1 MLNGV
6 KSLPVWLAVLLAVAI
21 GGYWY
26 YWQRVAERLPHEVE
40 AWIAEQSRDG
50 RHFSHQGIEIRGF
63 PSRFEIHL
71 DGPSVEL
78 TKDQRKIA
86 WQWHQAVVIM
96 QSWNLNH
103 QIIDLIGDGAMK
115 VSKADDV
122 VRRIDFAA
130 ERAMAS
136 VRFSKNGELLVL
148 AADIEN
154 LTTKGDSPIRSVGR
168 TQFHLRKYY
177 GGSEDRP
184 MGSLSFASL
193 TDDARFV
200 VSRPAFGDTADRLN
214 FSFFLNSVP
223 ESLSPAA
230 VTRWRDD
237 GGVVELRAAEMKF
250 GEIEIKGNATL
261 ALDLQNRVEGA
272 GTMNIYQ
279 SEAFLQALVDRGALD
294 ATVALGLQLAAV
306 ALEQEGTEEDPR
318 SFVQLPFSLLDG
330 DATVSGFPIFQV
342 PPLY

>member
-6 KSLPVWLAVLLAVAI
+6 KSLPVWLGLLVAVAI

-78 TKDQRKIA
+78 TEDQRKIN

-103 QIIDLIGDGAMK
+103 QIIDFYGEGSMK
-115 VSKADDV
+115 VSEAEDV
-122 VRRIDFAA
+122 VRRVDFAA

-136 VRFSKNGELLVL
+136 LRFSKSGDLLVF
-148 AADIEN
+148 AADVEN
-154 LTTKGDSPIRSVGR
+154 LTAKGDSPIRSIGR
-168 TQFHLRKYY
+168 TQMHVRRNY
-177 GGSEDRP
+177 GESDDRP
-184 MGSLSFASL
+184 EGSLSFATL
-193 TDDARFV
+193 TDKARFV

-223 ESLSPAA
+223 EGANPAA
-230 VTRWRDD
+230 MTRWRDA

-250 GEIEIKGNATL
+250 GEIEIKGNATM
-261 ALDLQNRVEGA
+261 ALDAQNRLEGA

-279 SEAFLQALVDRGALD
+279 SEAFLQALVDRGAID
-294 ATVALGLQLAAV
+294 PTVALGLQLAAV
-306 ALEQEGTEEDPR
+306 ALEQEGTEDDPR
-318 SFVQLPFSLLDG
+318 TFVQLPFSLLDG
-330 DATVSGFPIFQV
+330 EATVSGFPIFDV